1 MLHVQNYV
9 VSRCTKRNKQL
20 TQKHTKPFC
29 TDRSVF
35 FCSTVHIWTILQ
47 VDMCLHDE
55 HAYISLK
62 GHAFMPRRVSVN
74 FRILEMYEM
83 GLQPS

>member
-9 VSRCTKRNKQL
+9 VLRCTKRNKQL
-20 TQKHTKPFC
+20 TQKTLSL
-29 TDRSVF
+29 SVQIDLF
-35 FCSTVHIWTILQ
+35 SFCSTVHIWTFLQ

-74 FRILEMYEM
+74 FRILEMYEI
-83 GLQPS
+83 L